1 MLYETIIAKIPLGEL
16 AETLEYINRN
26 EESDERADA
35 ENKMDKFLYEIN
47 ARAAHMTKSVK
58 EVNINFV
65 EVYGANQVKFAV
77 KVYGANQV
85 KFAMAEIDTNEDDEP
100 VYGLGIIAL
109 DDDGNE
115 IASYN
120 AEIGADS
127 VLVFH
132 RVEGACNVLVHIEQ
146 DNKED

>member
-65 EVYGANQVKFAV
+65 EVYGANQVKFA
-77 KVYGANQV
+77 
-85 KFAMAEIDTNEDDEP
+85 MAEIDTNEDDEP

-132 RVEGACNVLVHIEQ
+132 RVEGACNVLVYIEQ

>member
-26 EESDERADA
+26 KESDERADA

-77 KVYGANQV
+77 YGANQV

-115 IASYN
+115 IASYK
-120 AEIGADS
+120 AKIGADN

-132 RVEGACNVLVHIEQ
+132 RVEGACNVLVYIEQ
-146 DNKED
+146 DNKEN

>member
-1 MLYETIIAKIPLGEL
+1 MLYETTITKIPLGEL

-58 EVNINFV
+58 EVNINSV
-65 EVYGANQVKFAV
+65 E
-77 KVYGANQV
+77 VYGANQV
-85 KFAMAEIDTNEDDEP
+85 KFAMAEIETNEDDEP
-100 VYGLGIIAL
+100 VYGLDIIAL

-115 IASYN
+115 IASFRVKPS
-120 AEIGADS
+120 EDD
-127 VLVFH
+127 VLVMRH
-132 RVEGACNVLVHIEQ
+132 TEGCCNALIYIEQ
-146 DNKED
+146 RGEAQESAQ

>member
-1 MLYETIIAKIPLGEL
+1 MLYETTITKIPLGEL

-58 EVNINFV
+58 EVNINSV
-65 EVYGANQVKFAV
+65 E
-77 KVYGANQV
+77 VYGANQV
-85 KFAMAEIDTNEDDEP
+85 KFAMAEVDTNEDDEP
-100 VYGLGIIAL
+100 LYGLGIIAL
-109 DDDGNE
+109 DDDGNK
-115 IASYN
+115 IATYK
-120 AEIGADS
+120 AEIGADN

-132 RVEGACNVLVHIEQ
+132 HMEGACNVLVYIER
-146 DNKED
+146 EGSHE